1 MYRLFIA
8 SLPTY
13 WSLSHLKHYFQSYVL
28 VSSIEKNKSR
38 GRHTV
43 YHAILTV
50 ADRREFDL
58 LMNGDFVYEGHKLE
72 ISKYVSR
79 GDRLS

>member
-13 WSLSHLKHYFQSYVL
+13 WSLSHLKEYFSAYIT

-50 ADRREFDL
+50 NDERDFDL
-58 LMNGDFVYEGHKLE
+58 LLTSDFVYQGHKLE
-72 ISKYVSR
+72 ISNYVSR
-79 GDRLS
+79 DDRLS